1 MEVIGMC
8 GRYYVEENDTEEEML
23 AILETLNR
31 RSITYKTGEIFPTDF
46 APVVAPNKAQ
56 QPTSFAMTWGYTMP
70 DGKRF
75 INARSETA
83 ASKPL
88 FRDGMLH
95 RRCLVPANHYFE
107 WERRGKD
114 KTKYAIRPAAKGM
127 MYMAGIYR
135 LESSGA
141 SYTILTREPADSIRF
156 IHNRMPVILTPDM
169 AKEWLHLKTPAEE
182 ILRRAVTDVTFC
194 TAQ

>member
-1 MEVIGMC
+1 MC

-31 RSITYKTGEIFPTDF
+31 RSIAYKTGEIFPTNL

-56 QPTSFAMTWGYTMP
+56 QPTPLAMTWGYTMP
-70 DGKRF
+70 DGKKL

-114 KTKYAIRPAAKGM
+114 KTKYAIRPIAKGM

-141 SYTILTREPADSIRF
+141 SYTILTREPAESIRF
-156 IHNRMPVILTPDM
+156 IHDRMPVILTSDM

-182 ILRRAVTDVTFC
+182 ILRTAITDVMFC